1 MEKSLKTG
9 EKGEK
14 SLFNFEKTEKDS
26 SCGTVKKIDKIEN
39 EDHYFEKVQRF
50 ETSGKMEKSTK
61 KSARGESSANMES
74 SKKKST
80 RNKRLKNSEKIFESN
95 SLASKSTLKPIK
107 PDLSQT
113 TKHEFGSNSNNTIS
127 DKGLNFE
134 VATSGK
140 NINGTRG
147 LNFEVAPHGKNAIGT
162 KRGAVEIRRMTSNLD
177 KLQKME
183 GDLQKEFGYLLK
195 FLYRGYRF
203 EYYYWEIVLYTKK
216 FLLIFIGSFSE
227 FFPNTTKATI
237 LLIILTYYLFL
248 QARQKPY
255 ETYFL
260 NNIEYFS
267 LIVTFLTANSGIM
280 LFTPDLHKYSQIF
293 LMMIIFINFSYII
306 LWCYYFYTYVIK
318 ISRLSPRIEKY
329 LKCCFLLSRTL
340 KGLVLSIVGV
350 ILNKKLALKIKN
362 FCKRL
367 FSWKIIVFKG
377 ILGDILGK
385 KKSISKIALT
395 KESSES

>member
-1 MEKSLKTG
+1 MDKSLRKG

-14 SLFNFEKTEKDS
+14 PDKSILNIEKNRNTEKDS
-26 SCGTVKKIDKIEN
+26 SFGTVKKLDKIEN
-39 EDHYFEKVQRF
+39 EEHYFEKVQRF
-50 ETSGKMEKSTK
+50 ETSGKMEKSMK
-61 KSARGESSANMES
+61 KSARFESSVKMENS
-74 SKKKST
+74 IKKST
-80 RNKRLKNSEKIFESN
+80 RNKSNKRIKNSEKVFENASF
-95 SLASKSTLKPIK
+95 ASKSPLKLAK
-107 PDLSQT
+107 PDLTQT
-113 TKHEFGSNSNNTIS
+113 TKYDLGSNSNNTIS
-127 DKGLNFE
+127 DKGLNFA
-134 VATSGK
+134 VASPEK
-140 NINGTRG
+140 IIIN
-147 LNFEVAPHGKNAIGT
+147 A

-195 FLYRGYRF
+195 FLYRGYRH

-227 FFPNTTKATI
+227 FFPNSTKATI

-260 NNIEYFS
+260 NNIEYLS
-267 LIVTFLTANSGIM
+267 LIVTFLTANTGIM
-280 LFTPDLHKYSQIF
+280 LFTPDLHQYSQIF
-293 LMMIIFINFSYII
+293 LMMIIFINFSYIG

-318 ISRLSPRIEKY
+318 ISKLSPRLERY
-329 LKCCFLLSRTL
+329 LNCCLVINRTL
-340 KGLVLSIVGV
+340 KGLVFSIIGI
-350 ILNKKLALKIKN
+350 ILNKRLALKIKN
-362 FCKRL
+362 YCKRL
-367 FSWKIIVFKG
+367 FSWKCIVFKG

-385 KKSISKIALT
+385 KKTNSKVSLT